1 MHHRSTIGCFKSKHG
16 GFSFIE
22 VLVTAALVALVFGGL
37 FAAVQAMITL
47 ISDSKAKAGA
57 TALATERLEYIR
69 SLTYTDVGTD
79 GGVPSGA
86 IPQTRSVTL
95 NELTYHERVLIEYVD
110 DPADGAGAADGNGIV
125 ADYKRAKIEYSW
137 LGRNGTSSVA
147 LVTNIV
153 PAGVETTAG
162 GGTLRVYVNDAAV
175 QPVAGASVRFVND
188 TGTTSI
194 DTIRFTDPSGMAQLG
209 GAPALS
215 SYEIYVSRAGY
226 STDGT
231 AIATGTL
238 SSPSQPVVSVAE
250 SSVTTQYFQ
259 IDELS
264 TMQVRTVGVPTYG
277 TYDDSFGDSSR
288 IASSTGV
295 SVGGGTAELAGAPG
309 SYATSGTLIATTTI
323 PSPLDGWYSLDWTAS
338 TSASTSVAIAL
349 YYPVGTTTVR
359 VPDIDLPGNSVGFTT
374 APIDITALDPSTYP
388 ALQLGATLT
397 TVDTNETPSLTAWS
411 VTHIAS
417 QPTLSGIPMTSVGEK
432 TLGSDGG
439 GSDVYKNV
447 FTGGTDAS
455 GDWVLNDV
463 EYDVYTFTIDDPSY
477 DVIEVCPSDRIALPP
492 DTTEEITFTIGS
504 VAGSRLLVTVTDAS
518 DQPVPNAAVRLEQP
532 GYDETQTT
540 SLCGQTFFSGG
551 GLSAAESTVTV
562 SKPGYTT
569 AIETDVPVSS
579 TSTLSVPIN

>member
-463 EYDVYTFTIDDPSY
+463 EYDVYSFTIDDPSY

>member
-1 MHHRSTIGCFKSKHG
+1 M
-16 GFSFIE
+16 
-22 VLVTAALVALVFGGL
+22 TAALVALVFGGL

-463 EYDVYTFTIDDPSY
+463 EYDVYSFTIDDPSY

>member
-1 MHHRSTIGCFKSKHG
+1 
-16 GFSFIE
+16 
-22 VLVTAALVALVFGGL
+22 VTAALVALVFGGL

-463 EYDVYTFTIDDPSY
+463 EYDVYSFTIDDPSY